1 MDIQMPGMDG
11 ITATEHIRA
20 LPHPARNLPILA
32 MTANVLP
39 QQVAQFR
46 SAGMNDHIGKP
57 FKRDEL
63 YAAVKRWAGVRQNA
77 TTGTKTEPVA

>member
-1 MDIQMPGMDG
+1 
-11 ITATEHIRA
+11 
-20 LPHPARNLPILA
+20 